1 MVIFIVKIVSKV
13 YVIVFIKYK
22 SVLIFLIFKYFVGLK
37 LVLDSLWW
45 VFCEKMFLLGI
56 YGVKIVC
63 IWWFLCFWKIYF
75 LFKFIN

>member
-56 YGVKIVC
+56 
-63 IWWFLCFWKIYF
+63 
-75 LFKFIN
+75 